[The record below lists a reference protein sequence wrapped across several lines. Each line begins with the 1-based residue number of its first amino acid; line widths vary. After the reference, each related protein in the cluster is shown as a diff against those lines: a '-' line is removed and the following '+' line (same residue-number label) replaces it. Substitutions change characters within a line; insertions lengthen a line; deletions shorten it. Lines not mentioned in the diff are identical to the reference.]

1 MASKK
6 KAKKQSRKTRNARK
20 SRIVARI
27 KVVGIVKGHFVSKRE
42 ILLKDAID
50 STINN
55 TTHGEPFPQHQL
67 AADLKARFWSA
78 FNLAGH
84 RDGGIDQLRETTLG
98 PESAHGEALNM
109 IFTKLSHIAS
119 CPTAIVRKDTYTNL
133 AAYIAIAFEVA
144 KKTQERFESA
154 RK

>member
-6 KAKKQSRKTRNARK
+6 KAKKQSRKTRKPRV
-20 SRIVARI
+20 VARI
-27 KVVGIVKGHFVSKRE
+27 KVVGIVKGRFVSKRE
-42 ILLKDAID
+42 VLLKDAID
-50 STINN
+50 STISN
-55 TTHGEPFPQHQL
+55 TTHGDPFPQHQL

-98 PESAHGEALNM
+98 TESAHGEAINM